1 MRGLACRQP
10 AKSSISLQCLLHSA
24 DSALLF
30 SCPQVASLEM
40 EEEKKHFAEHHS
52 I

>member
-1 MRGLACRQP
+1 MALDAICTMCMRVYEPVLT
-10 AKSSISLQCLLHSA
+10 SF
-24 DSALLF
+24 AL
-30 SCPQVASLEM
+30 CQVASLEM